1 MPFRS
6 MDSAPF
12 SLLGSVVDAEA
23 ALFPFTIAGMVTSK
37 IPFLRSSRGLEGKP
51 ICEVLLMAERLSLR
65 PSDRLI
71 LRPGALIEGAF
82 GSFPSVSAVFLRAL
96 DSSAAVSAPAYEVY
110 DKFFYYLLSSKFIP
124 FLFRELILVFFSD
137 CRNGGI
143 CLVTIG
149 GV

>member
-12 SLLGSVVDAEA
+12 SLSGSVVDADA
-23 ALFPFTIAGMVTSK
+23 ALFSLTMVGMVTSK
-37 IPFLRSSRGLEGKP
+37 TPFLRSSRGLEGKP
-51 ICEVLLMAERLSLR
+51 ICEALLMAERLSLR

-71 LRPGALIEGAF
+71 LRPAAPIEGAF
-82 GSFPSVSAVFLRAL
+82 GSLPSVSAVFLRAWAL

-124 FLFRELILVFFSD
+124 FLFRELMLVFFSD
-137 CRNGGI
+137 
-143 CLVTIG
+143 
-149 GV
+149 